1 MNLAMGV
8 FSPIFPE
15 SFFFFFVGWGGVVFE
30 IQLKEVCL
38 GVDIFFLDCMT
49 ALSDY
54 INGTSRAILF
64 NFSWSMMVLLS
75 FG

>member
-15 SFFFFFVGWGGVVFE
+15 SFFFCGVVFE

>member
-1 MNLAMGV
+1 M
-8 FSPIFPE
+8 
-15 SFFFFFVGWGGVVFE
+15 VFE